1 MNDTTTPPEDEM
13 GGFVAVL
20 EKFANY
26 RDHARPSINQATIA
40 VTEKYARK
48 KLGIAKD
55 APLIYRGL
63 SLRCIGS
70 KLWRERKWRRE
81 QTQSAKASEL

>member
-1 MNDTTTPPEDEM
+1 M
-13 GGFVAVL
+13 GGFIEVL
-20 EKFANY
+20 KKFADY
-26 RDHARPSINQATIA
+26 RDHARPSINQATVA

-48 KLGIAKD
+48 RLGIAKD

-70 KLWRERKWRRE
+70 KLWRERKWQRE
-81 QTQSAKASEL
+81 KTQSAKGADQ